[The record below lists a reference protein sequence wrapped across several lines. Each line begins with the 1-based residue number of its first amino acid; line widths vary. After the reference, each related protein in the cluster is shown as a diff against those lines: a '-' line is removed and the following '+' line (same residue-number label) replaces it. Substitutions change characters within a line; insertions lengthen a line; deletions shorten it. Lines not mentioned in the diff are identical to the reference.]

1 MGAYYESLH
10 LSRPM
15 GPGIRDYLR
24 VVFAL
29 A

>member
-10 LSRPM
+10 LSRLM

-24 VVFAL
+24 AAFAL